1 MMRALAG
8 HAHIAFE
15 GDLSQCDFTALPHI
29 AEGTVEG
36 MTRASPCTHL
46 DFVILPL
53 ETYTIRPILD
63 QVLPKARVV
72 HEIIHIQIV
81 KHGRPV
87 FGAYDNFHPE
97 CILCEPDV
105 PVSLLEDLY
114 RRGIL
119 RAYFPAERPPTREVS
134 L

>member
-1 MMRALAG
+1 MMRALSGQAY
-8 HAHIAFE
+8 IALE
-15 GDLSQCDFTALPHI
+15 GDLSHCDFTSLPHI
-29 AEGTVEG
+29 AEGTVAG
-36 MTRASPCTHL
+36 VTRASPCTRL

-53 ETYTIRPILD
+53 ETATIRPILE

-97 CILCEPDV
+97 CILCAPDV

-114 RRGIL
+114 LRGIL
-119 RAYFPAERPPTREVS
+119 RAYFPAERPSTLEVS